1 VPDGKTLVLE
11 VEEITVSRGGRRI
24 VDDVTLACEAGQ
36 FTAILGPNGAGKTTL
51 LRVMSGETPPSAGS
65 VRLGGKHLRHFSS
78 LELAR
83 KRSVLSQNRSVGFAY
98 TAREVVSL
106 GRYAYGPH
114 DPDGPERVAQ
124 ALELVG
130 ASHLA
135 GRRYETL
142 SGGEAVKIDV
152 ARILAQESVVVLLD
166 EPTNHLDARVQ
177 YDVLA
182 LFHRLTEHGIVVVAA
197 LHDLNHAALFA
208 DRVVLMHEGVVVAD
222 GLPSIVLEPTLLQR
236 VYGMPC
242 SLVRSAEGRRFIVP
256 AYAG

>member
-1 VPDGKTLVLE
+1 VLE
-11 VEEITVSRGGRRI
+11 LQGITVFRGSRRI
-24 VDDVTLACEAGQ
+24 VDDVTLDVEAGQ

-51 LRVMSGETPPSAGS
+51 LRVMSGEAQANSGTVRFAGRHLQSFSAI
-65 VRLGGKHLRHFSS
+65 
-78 LELAR
+78 ELAR
-83 KRSVLSQNRSVGFAY
+83 KRSVLSQTRSVGFAY
-98 TAREVVSL
+98 TAEEVVAL
-106 GRYAYGPH
+106 GRYAYGPN
-114 DPDGPERVAQ
+114 DPHGPERIAQ

-135 GRRYETL
+135 HRRYDSL
-142 SGGEAVKIDV
+142 SGGEAVKVDV
-152 ARILAQESVVVLLD
+152 ARILAQESVMVLLD

-177 YDVLA
+177 YDVLT
-182 LFHRLTEHGIVVVAA
+182 LFHRLTEHGIAVVAA

-208 DRVVLMHEGVVVAD
+208 DRVVLMNDGIVVAD
-222 GLPSIVLEPTLLQR
+222 GLPNIVLEPELLQR